1 MFDSIVES
9 VCDKFRKSLEPYAT
23 VEEILTVFDRITSQ
37 MDYAQ
42 KITGRR
48 QSVLS
53 TTHTMTQILPPY
65 NLSYNEK
72 MYIQYQI
79 REYCTL
85 LK

>member
-1 MFDSIVES
+1 
-9 VCDKFRKSLEPYAT
+9 
-23 VEEILTVFDRITSQ
+23 